1 MQKPIFQL
9 LKALWKHISNRRRKQ
24 FSLLLI
30 LMIIGSFAEVI
41 SIGAVLPFLGVLVS
55 PEKVFENQIIQ
66 SFTPII
72 GVTEPNQLIFPI
84 TLFFGLAVIL
94 ASLMRLSL
102 LWVSTRLSFAT
113 GADLSIQIY
122 LRTLYQPYSVHC
134 SRNSSEVISGI
145 TGKADSV
152 IYLTIIPFIN
162 IINSLVIIIVILST
176 LFVVDAIIAMTASL
190 SFAILYS
197 FIIYVKRKQ
206 LMKDSVS
213 IAIES
218 TNLIKSLHEGLG
230 GIRDV
235 LIDGTQATYS
245 NIYRKSDRALRRA
258 KGNNI
263 FIGGAP
269 RFLMEAIGMLLIAF
283 FAYILAQRP
292 EGVSSAIPV
301 LGALALGAQ
310 RLLPVIQTMYQSWIS
325 IKGGHASLEDALELL
340 NQPIPEYSKKSNQKQ
355 IPFKNKIE
363 LKQIDFKYGDE
374 LPFVLENINLVI
386 SKGARVG
393 FVGSTGSGK
402 STLIDIIMGLL
413 EPTNGQIMI
422 DDSIIN
428 NSNYRSWQNHIA
440 HVPQSIFLADSSVEE
455 NIAFGQP
462 KENINKARVRVA
474 AKQAQIA
481 AAIESWPNKYQTT
494 VGERGIQLSGGQRQR
509 IGIARAL
516 YKNADVIIFDEATSS
531 LDTDTENSVM
541 HAIEELSNELT
552 ILIVAHRIS
561 TLKNCEQIIELGKDG
576 IQQIGTY
583 NSIFQK

>member
-1 MQKPIFQL
+1 
-9 LKALWKHISNRRRKQ
+9 
-24 FSLLLI
+24 
-30 LMIIGSFAEVI
+30 MIIGSFAEVI

-218 TNLIKSLHEGLG
+218 TNLIKS
-230 GIRDV
+230 
-235 LIDGTQATYS
+235 
-245 NIYRKSDRALRRA
+245 
-258 KGNNI
+258 
-263 FIGGAP
+263 
-269 RFLMEAIGMLLIAF
+269 
-283 FAYILAQRP
+283 
-292 EGVSSAIPV
+292 
-301 LGALALGAQ
+301 
-310 RLLPVIQTMYQSWIS
+310 
-325 IKGGHASLEDALELL
+325 
-340 NQPIPEYSKKSNQKQ
+340 
-355 IPFKNKIE
+355 
-363 LKQIDFKYGDE
+363 
-374 LPFVLENINLVI
+374 
-386 SKGARVG
+386 
-393 FVGSTGSGK
+393 
-402 STLIDIIMGLL
+402 
-413 EPTNGQIMI
+413 
-422 DDSIIN
+422 
-428 NSNYRSWQNHIA
+428 
-440 HVPQSIFLADSSVEE
+440 
-455 NIAFGQP
+455 
-462 KENINKARVRVA
+462 
-474 AKQAQIA
+474 
-481 AAIESWPNKYQTT
+481 
-494 VGERGIQLSGGQRQR
+494 
-509 IGIARAL
+509 
-516 YKNADVIIFDEATSS
+516 
-531 LDTDTENSVM
+531 
-541 HAIEELSNELT
+541 
-552 ILIVAHRIS
+552 
-561 TLKNCEQIIELGKDG
+561 
-576 IQQIGTY
+576 
-583 NSIFQK
+583 